1 MLPMLFI
8 KEFRQK
14 GVIASFLRFVW
25 EGFGRFRYTVIV
37 NLLVMMFAACFCL
50 QAQTINLDSLL
61 TKEELSWL
69 KANKDNI
76 RYTPDPSWP
85 YADYVEDGVQK
96 GLIFDYVN
104 VGH

>member
-50 QAQTINLDSLL
+50 QA
-61 TKEELSWL
+61 
-69 KANKDNI
+69 
-76 RYTPDPSWP
+76 
-85 YADYVEDGVQK
+85 
-96 GLIFDYVN
+96 
-104 VGH
+104 